1 MGMLLL
7 TQMVMLANLLLQK
20 CIINSKININS
31 LHTFVL
37 PSYKIMLHCR
47 FCVLLSLA
55 EMRRLACLLLFM
67 LVYTIYVFLLV
78 DAQKQK
84 GSDKGFK

>member
-1 MGMLLL
+1 VFEFGRDEE
-7 TQMVMLANLLLQK
+7 A
-20 CIINSKININS
+20 
-31 LHTFVL
+31 F
-37 PSYKIMLHCR
+37 
-47 FCVLLSLA
+47 
-55 EMRRLACLLLFM
+55 ACLLLFM